1 MTVENIILGVL
12 GAINIAAFL
21 LVVRDKRKSIKG
33 GASERTPEGLL
44 FFMATMFGAV
54 GVYAGML
61 VFRHKTKKWYFML
74 GVPLLILQN
83 LATLYLLKETIS
95 LWGIL

>member
-12 GAINIAAFL
+12 VALNIVAFFI
-21 LVVRDKRKSIKG
+21 VARDKRKSVRG

-44 FFMATMFGAV
+44 FFMATMFGAL
-54 GVYAGML
+54 GVFAGML
-61 VFRHKTKKWYFML
+61 VFRHKTKKWYFMI

-83 LATLYLLKETIS
+83 LATLYLLGEKIS